1 MIETTGSSVIGR
13 GRGAGGNHSESSMN
27 LPPIPEDW
35 RTNWHLAAHLDQFT
49 AGDAIE
55 VTVAGI
61 SLHIRNAKSGLS
73 ARSDARA
80 YPVMVV
86 DDEIFVLLGDGPH

>member
-1 MIETTGSSVIGR
+1 
-13 GRGAGGNHSESSMN
+13 MN

-35 RTNWHLAAHLDQFT
+35 RTHWHRAANLDECT
-49 AGDAIE
+49 GNDAID
-55 VTVAGI
+55 VTVTGI
-61 SLHIRNAKSGLS
+61 VLHIRNAESGLT

-86 DDEIFVLLGDGPH
+86 DDEIFVLLGDGPD

>member
-1 MIETTGSSVIGR
+1 
-13 GRGAGGNHSESSMN
+13 MN

-35 RTNWHLAAHLDQFT
+35 RTHWHLAAHLDQFT
-49 AGDAIE
+49 ASDAID

-61 SLHIRNAKSGLS
+61 SLHIGNAVSGLS

-86 DDEIFVLLGDGPH
+86 DDEIFVLLGDGPD

>member
-1 MIETTGSSVIGR
+1 
-13 GRGAGGNHSESSMN
+13 MN

-35 RTNWHLAAHLDQFT
+35 RTQWHLAARLDQFT
-49 AGDAIE
+49 AGDAVD

-61 SLHIRNAKSGLS
+61 ALHIRNAASGLT

-86 DDEIFVLLGDGPH
+86 DDAIFVLLGDGPD

>member
-1 MIETTGSSVIGR
+1 
-13 GRGAGGNHSESSMN
+13 MN

-35 RTNWHLAAHLDQFT
+35 RTNWHLAAHLDQLPSNG
-49 AGDAIE
+49 AVD

-61 SLHIRNAKSGLS
+61 ALHIRSEDSGLT
-73 ARSDARA
+73 ARGDERA

-86 DDEIFVLLGDGPH
+86 DDEVFVLLGDASD

>member
-1 MIETTGSSVIGR
+1 
-13 GRGAGGNHSESSMN
+13 MN

-35 RTNWHLAAHLDQFT
+35 RTDWHLAANLDQFS
-49 AGDAIE
+49 GDQTVD

-61 SLHIRNAKSGLS
+61 VLHMKNTEGGLTACSDERN
-73 ARSDARA
+73 

-86 DDEIFVLLGDGPH
+86 DDEVFVLMSDGPD